1 MIYYNLHTH
10 ADPSED
16 TIVAIVN
23 IYPKEYPT
31 GSKYFSIGIHPWHID
46 ESNLESE
53 LAIIEKAIQDKNCLA
68 IGECGLDKKIE
79 TDLELQKK
87 VFERQLLLADKHQM
101 PVIVHCVA
109 AFDELIAIKNN
120 LNSTVPLIIHGFAK
134 SPEMAQQL
142 ESHGITLSFGK
153 HLLRNVD
160 LRSSLIVLDDENF
173 LLETDNAA
181 ETIAEVYN
189 RAAEAKNI
197 PLSELHSIIERN
209 FARIFSKFKI

>member
-10 ADPSED
+10 TDPSED

-23 IYPKEYPT
+23 VYPKEYPT
-31 GSKYFSIGIHPWHID
+31 ESKYFSIGIHPWHID
-46 ESNLESE
+46 EGNLEGE
-53 LAIIEKAIQDKNCLA
+53 LAIIEKALHDKNCLA

-79 TDLELQKK
+79 TDIELQKK
-87 VFERQLLLADKHQM
+87 VFERQLLLAEKHQM

-120 LNSTVPLIIHGFAK
+120 LNTTVPLIIHGFSK

-153 HLLRNVD
+153 HLLRNAD
-160 LRSSLIVLDDENF
+160 LRSSLIVLDDDNF
-173 LLETDNAA
+173 LLETDNAV
-181 ETIAEVYN
+181 ETVAEVYN